1 MRWQKQ
7 GYSYTEASAAMPM
20 RLWMLS
26 SKENLNSIRMSNA
39 IITAMVKDIHAAV
52 TKRAEPVIRAAVII
66 VVIDRTWADRTHCWR
81 DGNIMAIRGKETDF
95 TTLCLLFFDILW

>member
-52 TKRAEPVIRAAVII
+52 TKRAEPVIRAEDTADIAAAADMVLQICKCSLASI
-66 VVIDRTWADRTHCWR
+66 RQRVVLY
-81 DGNIMAIRGKETDF
+81 NSLPF
-95 TTLCLLFFDILW
+95 VF